1 VGQGGARRRCA
12 PGHRKDSKVDATTY
26 DYTRPGTFPRSG
38 RETLGGVVY
47 LARAIDKVRADLAG
61 TVGEYIAACPQSRQV
76 YDLFGVTPEQF
87 REAVSHNPKDE
98 SVLLWLQ
105 EHGQRQPSK
114 ADIERFDAAML
125 AEGPSL
131 GNARA
136 MGYLRHTLE
145 EAGQSHRTD
154 VRTYVD
160 MQDLEEGRPV
170 PQRI

>member
-1 VGQGGARRRCA
+1 M
-12 PGHRKDSKVDATTY
+12 DSTAY
-26 DYTRPGTFPRSG
+26 DYTKPGTFPRSG
-38 RETLGGVVY
+38 RDTLGGVVY

-61 TVGEYIAACPQSRQV
+61 TVGEYIAACPQSRKV
-76 YDLFGVTPEQF
+76 YDFFGVTPEQF
-87 REAVSHNPKDE
+87 RGAVGDNPKDE

-114 ADIERFDAAML
+114 EDVQRFNETML
-125 AEGPSL
+125 ADGPSAE
-131 GNARA
+131 NARA
-136 MGYLRHTLE
+136 VGYLKQTLE
-145 EAGQSHRTD
+145 EAGQAHRTD